1 MKPKK
6 PSRGQHGKTA
16 DNIRPWES
24 DNTRPWGE
32 EWQWSAGPEV
42 SVQRAATRRVAIVAI
57 AAIAAI
63 AAAPGTGTLFSLSQ
77 AADECLYFANCSA
90 EPGGAG
96 QGWGETWET
105 AAQRRDRGWC
115 QQRGCGGEISVN
127 INEHWHSIACRGLGT
142 RGHEHTGYLPLVCKN
157 LKLSA
162 AVSSWWVSVSS
173 LSCSPVSGVGLD
185 TDTPSHGAGLPS
197 PLHET

>member
-57 AAIAAI
+57 VAIAAI
-63 AAAPGTGTLFSLSQ
+63 VAAPGTGTLFSLSQ
-77 AADECLYFANCSA
+77 AADECLYFANCSL
-90 EPGGAG
+90 
-96 QGWGETWET
+96 
-105 AAQRRDRGWC
+105 C
-115 QQRGCGGEISVN
+115 
-127 INEHWHSIACRGLGT
+127 GT
-142 RGHEHTGYLPLVCKN
+142 RWHE
-157 LKLSA
+157 
-162 AVSSWWVSVSS
+162 
-173 LSCSPVSGVGLD
+173 SCTQRKFQVKPKEGLC
-185 TDTPSHGAGLPS
+185 
-197 PLHET
+197 